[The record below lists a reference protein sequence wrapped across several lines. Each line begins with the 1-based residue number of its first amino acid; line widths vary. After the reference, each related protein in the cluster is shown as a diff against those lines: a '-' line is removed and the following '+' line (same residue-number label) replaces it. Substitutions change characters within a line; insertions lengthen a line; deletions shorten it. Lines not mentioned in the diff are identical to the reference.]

1 MTEYALSAFGIL
13 AVVGLLSLFS
23 YGSGRAESTVLAI
36 ICLFI
41 LLSPIVRAVGSL
53 DAENIFDKIEI
64 PDTEG
69 ESGYERIIEEAF
81 ADGICSAVADRF
93 ILNKESISVRLQ
105 NFDSKNMRA
114 DKIRVILSGRAA
126 LADSIAIEKYLN
138 SLSLGE
144 CRVEIEIG

>member
-36 ICLFI
+36 ICLFT
-41 LLSPIVRAVGSL
+41 LLSPIAGAVGSL
-53 DAENIFDKIEI
+53 DADNIFDKIEI
-64 PDTEG
+64 PDTDI
-69 ESGYERIIEEAF
+69 ESGYDRIIEEAF

-93 ILNKESISVRLQ
+93 ILNKENISVRLK

-114 DKIRVILSGRAA
+114 DMIRVILSGRAA

-144 CRVEIEIG
+144 CKVEIEIG